1 MKHAEKQKTAQEND
15 NTEEVIVSIRSVDA
29 EVWKK
34 FKMEAVKRDIPLG
47 ELLSQIVEELG
58 W

>member
-15 NTEEVIVSIRSVDA
+15 NTEKVIVSIRSVDA
-29 EVWKK
+29 DVWHK
-34 FKMEAVKRDIPLG
+34 FKIEAAKRDIPLG
-47 ELLSQIVEELG
+47 ELLSQIVDELG